1 MNKINPPISD
11 KSLARKIVQENISS
25 MGQEGKSKASAEI
38 CEYLKHV
45 IEALQP
51 KTLVLYNPLSDE
63 VDISTLADW
72 FSSQGTVITVGQDGS
87 FESFKNSSETL
98 VLIPGRAFTKSGK
111 RIGRGSGYYDQFL
124 ATYSQVQT
132 L

>member
-25 MGQEGKSKASAEI
+25 MGQEEKNKASAEI
-38 CEYLKHV
+38 CENLKHV
-45 IEALQP
+45 IEVFQP

-87 FESFKNSSETL
+87 FESFENSSETL
-98 VLIPGRAFTKSGK
+98 VLVPGRAFTKSGK

-124 ATYSQVQT
+124 TTYSQVQT

>member
-25 MGQEGKSKASAEI
+25 MGQEEKSKASVKI
-38 CEYLKHV
+38 CDNLKHI
-45 IEALQP
+45 IEVLQP

-98 VLIPGRAFTKSGK
+98 VLVPGRAFTKDGK
-111 RIGRGSGYYDQFL
+111 DRKSTRLNS
-124 ATYSQVQT
+124 SH
-132 L
+132 